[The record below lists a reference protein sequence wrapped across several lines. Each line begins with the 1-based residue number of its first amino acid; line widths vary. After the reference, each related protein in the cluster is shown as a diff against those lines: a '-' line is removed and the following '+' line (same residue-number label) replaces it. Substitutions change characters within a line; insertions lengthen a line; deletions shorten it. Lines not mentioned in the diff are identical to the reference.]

1 MKQISSYCLIFLMLL
16 SFSLLEAQVVDVS
29 GALKLNNKVPR
40 FRILGKLDDK
50 ILVERFGNDIH
61 ILDVYN
67 KYLKLQSSK
76 QIQLDKNE
84 KLEKI
89 WVQPNHAWI
98 IMLRHEKERSFI
110 EANKMDAKFSVAQ
123 KSLILDSIQERKDL
137 LDNNLRTRLSSDESK
152 ILVYCPIFSQGKIS
166 YFYTKVY
173 DNNMK
178 LINQQKLTASVLL
191 EQEFVDVFLRNDGSY
206 LFVTKS
212 KEKSNSDIYYFTYV
226 DSSGKVKLGSY
237 IPIKDIFK
245 KLQFEIDE
253 IHNALLIA
261 GYFQAEDY
269 SRKSNTGAS
278 QFFLT
283 KLELGDFENV
293 FTSVHNISSDFYFEL
308 TGKKNE
314 IDPPQLFTFYI
325 KSIVPKING
334 GALVIAESYF
344 KNEEQFIS
352 NNYFSVNGIMPTYNT
367 TTIYNFN
374 DLIVYHV
381 DSTGQVIN
389 EQIVR
394 KKQVSQNDGG
404 TYSSFYLMNQ
414 REELK
419 LLFLDEIGDDSQINQ
434 ASIDGLNKNTKSY
447 SIFNTRSKS
456 VVPIVSL
463 SYQTAPNEII
473 IPSYLKSRM
482 QLIKITY

>member
-1 MKQISSYCLIFLMLL
+1 MMRISSYYLILVILL
-16 SFSLLEAQVVDVS
+16 SLNYSKAQVVDVS
-29 GALKLNNKVPR
+29 SALKLNNKVPS

-50 ILVERFGNDIH
+50 YLVERFGNDIH
-61 ILDVYN
+61 VLDVYN
-67 KYLKLQSSK
+67 QYLKLQSSK

-98 IMLRHEKERSFI
+98 ILLRHGKEQTYI
-110 EANKMDAKFSVAQ
+110 EANKMDAKLSLAQ
-123 KSLILDSIQERKDL
+123 KTIVLDSIQERKDL
-137 LDNNLRTRLSSDESK
+137 LDNNFRTQLSSDESK
-152 ILVYCPIFSQGKIS
+152 ILLYSPIFSQGKIA

-173 DNNMK
+173 DNNLK
-178 LINQQKLTASVLL
+178 LINQQKLNTSVLL
-191 EQEFVDVFLRNDGSY
+191 EQSFVDVFLRNDGSY
-206 LFVTKS
+206 LFITKS
-212 KEKSNSDIYYFTYV
+212 KEKSSTEVYYFTYV
-226 DSSGKVKLGSY
+226 DASGKVSLGSF
-237 IPIKDIFK
+237 IPVKDIFK
-245 KLQFEIDE
+245 RLQFEIDE
-253 IHNALLIA
+253 MHNSLLIS

-269 SRKSNTGAS
+269 SKKNTMGAS
-278 QFFLT
+278 QFFLS
-283 KLELGDFENV
+283 KLELGSFNNL
-293 FTSVHNISSDFYFEL
+293 FTSIHNISSDFYFEL

-325 KSIVPKING
+325 KSIVPKIDG

-352 NNYFSVNGIMPTYNT
+352 NSYFSVNGIMPSYNT
-367 TTIYNFN
+367 TTVYNFN

-381 DSTGQVIN
+381 DSTGKVVN

-404 TYSSFYLMNQ
+404 TYSSFFLMNQ
-414 REELK
+414 RDELK

-434 ASIDGLNKNTKSY
+434 ASVDGVNSNTKSY
-447 SIFNTRSKS
+447 SVFNTRSKN

-463 SYQTAPNEII
+463 AYQTAPNELI
-473 IPSYLKSRM
+473 IPSHFKSRM
-482 QLIKITY
+482 QLIKIRY